1 MEKLMENDFFQ
12 SKQGLALR
20 WLLFLPTA
28 LLVAVFTGFVV
39 RLVQASIG
47 NASIIAASAMS
58 AGAFMYCVL
67 VIVPRWKMPFLW
79 FFFIVRL
86 IMTVI
91 WFIDPSTSE
100 LTLFG
105 LIIQEVT
112 TLGFLLYIILGIAKD
127 NFE

>member
-1 MEKLMENDFFQ
+1 MENDFFQ
-12 SKQGLALR
+12 SKLGLVLR

-28 LLVAVFTGFVV
+28 LLAALITGFVV
-39 RLVQASIG
+39 RLAQASTG
-47 NASIIAASAMS
+47 SVSIIAASAMS
-58 AGAFMYCVL
+58 ASAFMFCIL
-67 VIVPRWKMPFLW
+67 VIVPRWKMTFLW

-91 WFIDPSTSE
+91 WFTDPSSSE
-100 LTLFG
+100 LALFG

-127 NFE
+127 NVQ